1 MDFKTPEN
9 TKTMKAYKLTDED
22 NQTRNNTQWGE
33 NVTHEAMGNGKKLC
47 TDGWIHFYEDPLVA
61 MMMNP
66 IHASFN
72 NPHLWEAEAE
82 GEVLREATKS
92 GCKKLTTLKQIPLPE
107 ITLTQRVAFGI
118 LCALEVCAEES
129 FREWAKNWLSGKDRS
144 VCAAYAAHTAA
155 YFMLLLRMLL
165 MLLILLLM
173 LLMLLLSML
182 LSILSMMLILL
193 MMLLVLLLLLTIV
206 TLIFQQSSRK
216 Q

>member
-9 TKTMKAYKLTDED
+9 TKTMKAYKLTDE
-22 NQTRNNTQWGE
+22 NNRTRNNTEWGE
-33 NVTHEAMGNGKKLC
+33 NVTHEAMGNEKQLC

-66 IHASFN
+66 IHASFD

-118 LCALEVCAEES
+118 LCALEVCADES
-129 FREWAKNWLSGKDRS
+129 FREWAKKWLSGKNRS
-144 VCAAYAAHTAA
+144 ACAAYAGHTTACSYAA
-155 YFMLLLRMLL
+155 
-165 MLLILLLM
+165 
-173 LLMLLLSML
+173 
-182 LSILSMMLILL
+182 
-193 MMLLVLLLLLTIV
+193 VLYCCVCCLC
-206 TLIFQQSSRK
+206 
-216 Q
+216 

>member
-9 TKTMKAYKLTDED
+9 TKTMKAYKLTDE
-22 NQTRNNTQWGE
+22 NNRTHNNTQWGE

-66 IHASFN
+66 IHASFD

-118 LCALEVCAEES
+118 LCALEVCEDES
-129 FREWAKNWLSGKDRS
+129 FRGWAKKWLSGKDRS
-144 VCAAYAAHTAA
+144 ACAAYAVHTTACSYAALTAA
-155 YFMLLLRMLL
+155 YAAYAAYDNHN
-165 MLLILLLM
+165 IN
-173 LLMLLLSML
+173 
-182 LSILSMMLILL
+182 IPE
-193 MMLLVLLLLLTIV
+193 IV
-206 TLIFQQSSRK
+206 KKAMTYK
-216 Q
+216 

>member
-1 MDFKTPEN
+1 
-9 TKTMKAYKLTDED
+9 MKAYKLTDE
-22 NQTRNNTQWGE
+22 NNRTRNSTQWGE

-66 IHASFN
+66 IHASFH
-72 NPHLWEAEAE
+72 NPHLWEAEVE
-82 GEVLREATKS
+82 GEMLREATKS

-155 YFMLLLRMLL
+155 YSYAAHATGAAYAAYAAAVYAAKKYAAN
-165 MLLILLLM
+165 IAYA
-173 LLMLLLSML
+173 
-182 LSILSMMLILL
+182 
-193 MMLLVLLLLLTIV
+193 TIANNV
-206 TLIFQQSSRK
+206 AYAAASSDNSNINLPAIVK
-216 Q
+216 KAMTYK

>member
-33 NVTHEAMGNGKKLC
+33 NVTHEATGNGKKLC

-118 LCALEVCAEES
+118 LCALEVCADES
-129 FREWAKNWLSGKDRS
+129 FREWAKKWLSGKNRS
-144 VCAAYAAHTAA
+144 ACAAYATTIAVSNDVAA
-155 YFMLLLRMLL
+155 CCCVCCSCLCCLCYYYMF
-165 MLLILLLM
+165 
-173 LLMLLLSML
+173 
-182 LSILSMMLILL
+182 
-193 MMLLVLLLLLTIV
+193 
-206 TLIFQQSSRK
+206 
-216 Q
+216 

>member
-1 MDFKTPEN
+1 
-9 TKTMKAYKLTDED
+9 MKAYKLTDEN

-33 NVTHEAMGNGKKLC
+33 NVTHEATGNGKKLC

-66 IHASFN
+66 AHASFK

-82 GEVLREATKS
+82 GEMLREATKS

-144 VCAAYAAHTAA
+144 VCAAYAADTAA
-155 YFMLLLRMLL
+155 L
-165 MLLILLLM
+165 MILVCCLCCCC
-173 LLMLLLSML
+173 
-182 LSILSMMLILL
+182 
-193 MMLLVLLLLLTIV
+193 VCC
-206 TLIFQQSSRK
+206 
-216 Q
+216 